1 MKKTTTRLRGAFMIF
16 ALLFAF
22 YSKAQTFT
30 KTGPYDTI
38 IATPQTLKLNVSGL
52 QPHAY
57 GTATLTIYYEGD
69 FGASSEYITIY
80 GEHNVLIGRTQ
91 PYFDG
96 SDCMADSVTFYFPAF
111 HINNWGTDDT
121 LKFKGMTS
129 NDVDYF
135 CTANHARAK
144 ISYNYCAAGPS
155 AGLSIPANNFCTS
168 SPTVAVSARPA
179 GGVLSG
185 AGLTGTTFNPATL
198 TPGTTYTLSYTY
210 TNTAGCITS
219 YEVYVKIDEGVS
231 AVSSNTAIGCA
242 PQQASLTATGKGH
255 IGWYSNAGLTQ
266 SVGTGSVF
274 TTPSLTTTT
283 TYYAATTITENYFR
297 IASLETT
304 NSATVDHDALSG
316 DDRGGIAVTTN
327 YVYVC
332 GDDNVARYDLN
343 LQNGI
348 SLPKMDGMFSDLG
361 NGNLYS
367 LYNQSLGLPD
377 ADNMDSMYVTHLVAL
392 TPTLGIGTSTITLS
406 DSIVFGWD
414 SNYDFQSGVF
424 AGNGFVVL
432 YSAPKKSWYTINL
445 QDGMVNNLG
454 ALTNPQFYQSE
465 NWAAWGVA
473 EFNGA
478 FSVLYRDENNME
490 IHRRM
495 LPSGTPTTVKA
506 FNDISDMASF
516 TYAPWNNRWYMHY
529 EGSAQFGGIDET
541 LVYADGNDST
551 GVALSMTINCPAK
564 VTVQVDPCT
573 SIQEKAAASSQV
585 MIMPNPNNGE
595 FSIRVEQMGN
605 VSLEILSIDGRVVYA
620 DRLSSNEEH
629 ALNLS
634 GLSAG
639 MYVVKISNASE
650 VKTMKMIKH

>member
-1 MKKTTTRLRGAFMIF
+1 MKKTTTRLHRALLAF
-16 ALLFAF
+16 ALLLTF

-38 IATPQTLKLNVSGL
+38 ITTPQALKLNVSGL

-69 FGASSEYITIY
+69 FGSTSEYITIY
-80 GEHNVLIGRTQ
+80 GENNLLLGQTQ

-96 SDCMADSVTFYFPAF
+96 TDCMADSVTFYFPAF

-121 LKFKGMTS
+121 LKFKGITS
-129 NDVDYF
+129 NAVDDF

-155 AGLSIPANNFCTS
+155 AALSIPANSFCTS
-168 SPTVAVSARPA
+168 SSTVAVTVTPA

-185 AGLTGTTFNPATL
+185 SGLTGTTFNPAVL
-198 TPGTTYTLSYTY
+198 TPGTSYTLSYTY
-210 TNTAGCITS
+210 TNTTGCVTKS
-219 YEVYVKIDEGVS
+219 EVYVTINEGLS
-231 AVSSNTAIGCA
+231 AVSSHTAIGCA
-242 PQQASLTATGKGH
+242 PQQATLTATGKGH
-255 IGWYSNAGLTQ
+255 IGWYANAGLTQ

-283 TYYAATTITENYFR
+283 TYYAATTITEKYFR
-297 IASLETT
+297 IDSLGTT
-304 NSATVDHDALSG
+304 NSATVDHNVLSG
-316 DDRGGIAVTTN
+316 DDRGGIAVTPN

-367 LYNQSLGLPD
+367 LYNHTLGLPD
-377 ADNMDSMYVTHLVAL
+377 ANNMDSMYVTHLVAL

-406 DSIVFGWD
+406 DSIVFGWE
-414 SNYDFQSGVF
+414 SNFDFQSGVF

-445 QDGMVNNLG
+445 QDGTVSNLG
-454 ALTNPQFYQSE
+454 TLTNPEFYQSE

-478 FSVLYRDENNME
+478 FSVLYRDENNEE
-490 IHRRM
+490 IHRRV
-495 LPSGTPTTVKA
+495 LPAGTPSVVKT
-506 FNDISDMASF
+506 FTDISDMSSF

-529 EGSAQFGGIDET
+529 EGAAQFGGMDET

-551 GVALSMTINCPAK
+551 GVPLSMTVNCPAK

-573 SIQEKAAASSQV
+573 SIWEKTASSSNV

-605 VSLEILSIDGRVVYA
+605 ANLEILSIDGRVVYA
-620 DRLSSNEEH
+620 DRISANEEH
-629 ALNLS
+629 AFNLS

-650 VKTMKMIKH
+650 VKTIKMIKH